1 MPDYEQSARNLSFD
15 FRTGRPTAISGT
27 ETGKSQRATCTAVN
41 GERTRGILEAA
52 QSYAPGEQI
61 PIDVWTSAIER
72 RLAEW
77 DTPVVNLA
85 DLGLNYDQE
94 GFLESSFLRPLQS
107 GAEAEPYLDEE
118 YGVVYKLFN
127 LRETG
132 ALGKKLVLERPS
144 ADEEYQ
150 VEFRSADLRH
160 TLMKL
165 AILNDAGALA
175 TEIVGLADSGDYLIA
190 KQPVAYPYKDFKAD
204 LQASIQE
211 IRAIVPQRGG
221 FRQSVAIMSVGGS
234 PWIVGDLHKRNIMRD
249 YLGRPTI
256 IDALVGVISPAA
268 MSENSWLRKT
278 VVDAEVYR
286 RTGKKPAYDLFDE
299 IDDSE
304 L

>member
-1 MPDYEQSARNLSFD
+1 L
-15 FRTGRPTAISGT
+15 
-27 ETGKSQRATCTAVN
+27 
-41 GERTRGILEAA
+41 RGL
-52 QSYAPGEQI
+52 
-61 PIDVWTSAIER
+61 
-72 RLAEW
+72 
-77 DTPVVNLA
+77 
-85 DLGLNYDQE
+85 
-94 GFLESSFLRPLQS
+94 
-107 GAEAEPYLDEE
+107 
-118 YGVVYKLFN
+118 
-127 LRETG
+127 
-132 ALGKKLVLERPS
+132 
-144 ADEEYQ
+144 
-150 VEFRSADLRH
+150 
-160 TLMKL
+160 KL